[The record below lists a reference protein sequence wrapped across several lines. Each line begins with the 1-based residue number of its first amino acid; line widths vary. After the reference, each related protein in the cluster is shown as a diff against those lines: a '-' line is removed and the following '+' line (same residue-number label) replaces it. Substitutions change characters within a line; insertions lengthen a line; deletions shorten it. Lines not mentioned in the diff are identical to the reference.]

1 MQYNQKQMGHQ
12 SYLLPLNTE
21 EEKKRILDVI
31 RQHNQ
36 FENPEDADENYDAP
50 VGEELTEI
58 RYVRL
63 LKKKPKY
70 LVEYTHAILCGN
82 GGGRSHT
89 FDWFADHDVKVFP
102 FNSSCMPR
110 FISAEI
116 TWEII
121 DNDGKVYKK
130 SKKKNV
136 AFELIDDYNW
146 GKTEQKETTAS
157 KKDDEDFICWIIH
170 NQRLYKEG
178 NISQEVKNALEEN
191 ENWSWDSIP
200 TVYVEK
206 ALIKKNKENI
216 CIRRKLMDTL
226 NKLEDT
232 LCKLNKLEDTLCKNE

>member
-36 FENPEDADENYDAP
+36 FEYPEDADAP

-89 FDWFADHDVKVFP
+89 FDWFADHDVKVLP
-102 FNSSCMPR
+102 FNSSMRMPR
-110 FISAEI
+110 FISAKN

-136 AFELIDDYNW
+136 AFELIDDYKW
-146 GKTEQKETTAS
+146 E
-157 KKDDEDFICWIIH
+157 
-170 NQRLYKEG
+170 NQ
-178 NISQEVKNALEEN
+178 
-191 ENWSWDSIP
+191 
-200 TVYVEK
+200 EK
-206 ALIKKNKENI
+206 
-216 CIRRKLMDTL
+216 RKSTL
-226 NKLEDT
+226 LQN
-232 LCKLNKLEDTLCKNE
+232 NF